1 MPGEKELQLAQM
13 EPFRAQQQRV
23 SGVQW
28 DLSTVGCDSELPS
41 STGKL
46 SCRNTLQLLPHK
58 DRELLKEPV
67 VFFKQYRC
75 IMYITL
81 LLSLDALWECLAF
94 LFFC

>member
-1 MPGEKELQLAQM
+1 MG
-13 EPFRAQQQRV
+13 PFRAQQQCV

-41 STGKL
+41 STGKH
-46 SCRNTLQLLPHK
+46 SSRNIVQLLPRK
-58 DRELLKEPV
+58 GKQLLEEPV

-75 IMYITL
+75 IIYIIL
-81 LLSLDALWECLAF
+81 LFSLGALWKCLAF